1 MADLHAFH
9 RPAPQAKRGAGRFLV
24 ACQHIRATRLAPT
37 SAERWGNLMCA
48 SASYRFIA
56 SPRSIPRLDWDFPPI
71 HVAPHSTGFPQRGH
85 TPSPDIALQQMRET
99 IAAKRNEGRCREGG
113 SSTAREGR
121 ARSKRP
127 ERRGDGEQTDRD
139 RVPAEGALNR
149 EKVPR
154 LAARAVN
161 VAGCIPETLREGGFR
176 VRRFLSP
183 TGGRRSLPLAL
194 RCGAAPAPSA
204 LRTVRAT

>member
-1 MADLHAFH
+1 MH
-9 RPAPQAKRGAGRFLV
+9 RPAPQAKRGAGRFCCVSAHPRDATCSHL
-24 ACQHIRATRLAPT
+24 CRAL
-37 SAERWGNLMCA
+37 GNLMCT
-48 SASYRFIA
+48 SAPYGFIA

-71 HVAPHSTGFPQRGH
+71 HVVPHSTGFPQRGH

-127 ERRGDGEQTDRD
+127 VRRGDGGQTDRD
-139 RVPAEGALNR
+139 HRGARGGALNR

-154 LAARAVN
+154 LAARAVKRRRLPIGKHPEKEAF
-161 VAGCIPETLREGGFR
+161 VWGASSAQQGVGEVRRSPSDAGRPCPFR
-176 VRRFLSP
+176 VENGSRDVASRP
-183 TGGRRSLPLAL
+183 
-194 RCGAAPAPSA
+194 
-204 LRTVRAT
+204 

>member
-1 MADLHAFH
+1 M
-9 RPAPQAKRGAGRFLV
+9 V
-24 ACQHIRATRLAPT
+24 ACQHIGATRLAPT

-71 HVAPHSTGFPQRGH
+71 HVVPHSTGFPQRGH

-127 ERRGDGEQTDRD
+127 VRRGDGGQTDRD
-139 RVPAEGALNR
+139 HRGAR
-149 EKVPR
+149 GRSVEP
-154 LAARAVN
+154 
-161 VAGCIPETLREGGFR
+161 REGSTPCRPCAETSPTAYGKHPEKEAFMWGASSAQQGVGEVRRSPSDAGRPCPFR
-176 VRRFLSP
+176 VENGSRDVASRP
-183 TGGRRSLPLAL
+183 
-194 RCGAAPAPSA
+194 
-204 LRTVRAT
+204 